1 MKQIKLHVFSLS
13 ALITVALDGRLQE
26 PIAEKMTTGTQYS
39 GSRATVFPQGLL
51 SLRGMTNSGRKK

>member
-1 MKQIKLHVFSLS
+1 MKQIKLHFFFVVRFT
-13 ALITVALDGRLQE
+13 AALDGRLQE

-39 GSRATVFPQGLL
+39 GSRTTVFPQGLL